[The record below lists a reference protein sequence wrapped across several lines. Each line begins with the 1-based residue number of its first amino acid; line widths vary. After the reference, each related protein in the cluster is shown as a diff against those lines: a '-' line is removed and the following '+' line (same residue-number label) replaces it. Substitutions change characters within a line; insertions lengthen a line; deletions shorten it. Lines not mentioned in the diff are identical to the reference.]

1 MHWLGKLAELS
12 ESKKSLRRWQKINLA
27 FFSLWAFERSKQIG
41 GPTKVQRYT
50 RATEKRRF
58 CEKTRH
64 CENQW
69 NMAWKYFLITRCLRQ
84 QRAQLLEITVNL
96 VMCLCTIQRWF
107 HDLSYNTF
115 SHACVVL
122 VLKSRFARD
131 FHNLSA
137 AWSIERFV
145 FSFLSSVHLVPTEA
159 IFLCCFAPKDWP

>member
-1 MHWLGKLAELS
+1 MHWLGKLTELS

-27 FFSLWAFERSKQIG
+27 FFLYEHLNEVSKSVGRQRSKDTHELQ
-41 GPTKVQRYT
+41 KSDVF
-50 RATEKRRF
+50 A
-58 CEKTRH
+58 
-64 CENQW
+64 NQW

-145 FSFLSSVHLVPTEA
+145 FSFLSSMHLVPTEA